1 MFCQGHESVHSRIV
15 QMRRASDAVRVYR
28 LLCDR
33 PYRAKQIAELLGNK
47 ERYTYRVLHDLLNSK
62 NQIVA
67 FAKWHGDEI
76 DELKSRMV
84 LDKRYRKFEETK
96 HSGLSKLIS
105 KYNTENIPEE
115 QREEFKPVYERTF
128 KVKSKGNEYIV
139 GYSKNQ
145 LTCSCIGFGYRGKC
159 KHADVV
165 KKQHF
170 SSVSVQAG

>member
-1 MFCQGHESVHSRIV
+1 MMKILKEITVWNGLE
-15 QMRRASDAVRVYR
+15 YR
-28 LLCDR
+28 
-33 PYRAKQIAELLGNK
+33 PPNH
-47 ERYTYRVLHDLLNSK
+47 TYLLNSK

-115 QREEFKPVYERTF
+115 KREEFIPVYERTF
-128 KVKSKGNEYIV
+128 KVKSKGNEYVV

-145 LTCSCIGFGYRGKC
+145 LTCSCIGFGYRRKC

-170 SSVSVQAG
+170 PSVSAHAG